1 MERLKLKISKRMKQF
16 NIILKNSGE
25 DHISEYSAQCSYYT
39 ILSFIPFIILLI
51 TLIQYT
57 NIQQQTLFDIIS
69 KIIPSSM
76 NEFVLGIVREV
87 YSKSIGTI
95 SISIIFTLWSAGK
108 GLFALTKGL
117 HSVYNTD
124 EANGKS
130 VLYLRI
136 MALVET
142 IVFIVLIMLGMIL
155 LVFGNSL
162 KSIMQQHFGALENFN
177 VFSQIITELGF
188 ILATFII
195 FLFLYRFMPK
205 HKVTFK
211 SQIPGAIFGAIA
223 LNVISFVF
231 SKYLDIFKGF
241 SITYGSLT
249 TLMLIMMWTYSCFYS
264 LFLGAE
270 LNKIFLH
277 VIKRKNKGKN

>member
-1 MERLKLKISKRMKQF
+1 MEKFDFKEKYKLIQKIFANMS
-16 NIILKNSGE
+16 N
-25 DHISEYSAQCSYYT
+25 DHVSEFSAQCSYYT
-39 ILSFIPFIILLI
+39 ILSFIPFVILLI

-57 NIQQQTLFDIIS
+57 NIDQQTLFNAIS

-117 HSVYNTD
+117 HSVYNI
-124 EANGKS
+124 NGEKQKS
-130 VLYLRI
+130 MIYLRLMSI
-136 MALVET
+136 IET
-142 IVFIVLIMLGMIL
+142 IIFIVLIMIGLVL

-162 KSIMQQHFGALENFN
+162 ISIIKEHFGGFENYTLI
-177 VFSQIITELGF
+177 SSIIAEVIF
-188 ILATFII
+188 IFVTFII
-195 FLFLYRFMPK
+195 FLFLYKFMPK
-205 HKVTFK
+205 HRVTFK

-231 SKYLDIFKGF
+231 SRYLDIFKGF

-249 TLMLIMMWTYSCFYS
+249 TLMLVMMWTYSCFYS

-270 LNKIFLH
+270 LNKEI
-277 VIKRKNKGKN
+277 NSN

>member
-1 MERLKLKISKRMKQF
+1 MEKIKLKISKRMKQF
-16 NIILKNSGE
+16 NTILKNSGE

-57 NIQQQTLFDIIS
+57 NIQQQTLFDVIS

-76 NEFVLGIVREV
+76 NEFVIGIVREV

-117 HSVYNTD
+117 HSIYKTGED
-124 EANGKS
+124 KEKS
-130 VLYLRI
+130 VIYLRI
-136 MALVET
+136 MALIDT

-177 VFSQIITELGF
+177 VFSQIVTELGF
-188 ILATFII
+188 IFVTFVI
-195 FLFLYRFMPK
+195 FLFLYRFMPN

-211 SQIPGAIFGAIA
+211 SQLPGAIFGAIA

-270 LNKIFLH
+270 LNKTFLRI
-277 VIKRKNKGKN
+277 IKRN

>member
-1 MERLKLKISKRMKQF
+1 MIKINFKEKYKMVQKIFENMR
-16 NIILKNSGE
+16 E
-25 DHISEYSAQCSYYT
+25 DHVSEFSAQCSYYT
-39 ILSFIPFIILLI
+39 ILSFIPFVILLI

-57 NIQQQTLFDIIS
+57 NIDQQTLFDVIA
-69 KIIPSSM
+69 KIVPSSM

-108 GLFALTKGL
+108 GLFALMKGL
-117 HSVYNTD
+117 HSVYNI
-124 EANGKS
+124 NGEKEKS
-130 VLYLRI
+130 VIYLRLMSI
-136 MALVET
+136 IET
-142 IVFIVLIMLGMIL
+142 VIFIVLIMLGLVL

-162 KSIMQQHFGALENFN
+162 KSIIQDHFGILENFN
-177 VFSQIITELGF
+177 TFLQTLTELGF
-188 ILATFII
+188 IFATFIV
-195 FLFLYRFMPK
+195 FLLLYKFMPK

-211 SQIPGAIFGAIA
+211 SQLPGAIFGAIA

-231 SKYLDIFKGF
+231 SKYLYIFKGF

-249 TLMLIMMWTYSCFYS
+249 TLMLIMMWTYSCFYT

-270 LNKIFLH
+270 LNK
-277 VIKRKNKGKN
+277 VVKNKKTLFKDLKTI

>member
-1 MERLKLKISKRMKQF
+1 MEKLKLKISKRMKQF

-57 NIQQQTLFDIIS
+57 NIQQQTLFDVIS
-69 KIIPSSM
+69 KIIPSSL
-76 NEFVLGIVREV
+76 NEFVIGIVREV

-124 EANGKS
+124 EDNGKS
-130 VLYLRI
+130 VIYLRI
-136 MALVET
+136 MALIET
-142 IVFIVLIMLGMIL
+142 IVFIVLIMLGMVL

-162 KSIMQQHFGALENFN
+162 KSIMQQHFGALENFSA
-177 VFSQIITELGF
+177 FSQIATELGF
-188 ILATFII
+188 IFVTFVI

-211 SQIPGAIFGAIA
+211 SQIPGAIFGALA
-223 LNVISFVF
+223 LNIISFVF

-249 TLMLIMMWTYSCFYS
+249 TLMLVMMWTYSCFYS

-270 LNKIFLH
+270 LNKFIYK
-277 VIKRKNKGKN
+277 IKIKYQ

>member
-1 MERLKLKISKRMKQF
+1 MEKLKLRISKRMKQF
-16 NIILKNSGE
+16 NVILKNSGD

-39 ILSFIPFIILLI
+39 ILSFIPFVILLI

-57 NIQQQTLFDIIS
+57 NIEQQTLFDVIS

-76 NEFVLGIVREV
+76 NEFIIGIVREV

-108 GLFALTKGL
+108 GLFALIKGL

-124 EANGKS
+124 EDKEKS

-142 IVFIVLIMLGMIL
+142 IVFIVLIMIGMVL

-177 VFSQIITELGF
+177 AFSQFVTEIGF
-188 ILATFII
+188 IFATFVV
-195 FLFLYRFMPK
+195 FLFLYRFMPN

-270 LNKIFLH
+270 LNKTLLRLA
-277 VIKRKNKGKN
+277 KR

>member
-1 MERLKLKISKRMKQF
+1 MEKIRLKISKRMKQF
-16 NIILKNSGE
+16 NMILKNSGD

-39 ILSFIPFIILLI
+39 ILSFIPFVILLI

-57 NIQQQTLFDIIS
+57 NIQQQTLFDAIS

-95 SISIIFTLWSAGK
+95 SISLIFTLWSAGK

-117 HSVYNTD
+117 HSVYNTGED
-124 EANGKS
+124 SGKS
-130 VLYLRI
+130 VIYLRI
-136 MALVET
+136 MALIET
-142 IVFIVLIMLGMIL
+142 VIFIVLIMLGMVL

-162 KSIMQQHFGALENFN
+162 KSLMQQHFGALENFST
-177 VFSQIITELGF
+177 FSQVVTELGF

-211 SQIPGAIFGAIA
+211 SQIPGAIFGALA
-223 LNVISFVF
+223 LNIISFVF

-270 LNKIFLH
+270 LNKT
-277 VIKRKNKGKN
+277 IKNIRKKSK